1 MHDIEP
7 YYRWR
12 EDYASEDDERSPF
25 YGITYNFNEW
35 KQIYN
40 YVLNPLWDDFE
51 SNTLYLKILIADYE
65 ENYAIIELIGEWNDA
80 VENDIRFLK
89 RNVIESMIDNSI
101 SKFILMMDNVLNFH
115 GDGDDYYA
123 EWVEECQDAFNGGWI
138 VMLNTFDHV
147 AMELHDTRL
156 DNYVHFGQDYNDFN
170 WRQYPPKTV
179 LRMVEELIK
188 GEKKRLGF

>member
-1 MHDIEP
+1 MHNIEP
-7 YYRWR
+7 FYRWR
-12 EDYASEDDERSPF
+12 EEYAPEDDNRSPF
-25 YGITYNFNEW
+25 YGQTYTEW

-40 YVLNPLWDDFE
+40 YVLHPLWDDFE
-51 SNTLYLKILIADYE
+51 SNTLYLKVLMADYD

-89 RNVIESMIDNSI
+89 RNVIESMLDNDI
-101 SKFILMMDNVLNFH
+101 SKFILIMDNVLNFH

-123 EWVEECQDAFNGGWI
+123 EWAEECQDAFNGGWI
-138 VMLNTFDHV
+138 AMVNTFDHV

-156 DNYVHFGQDYNDFN
+156 DNYVFFGQDYNDLN

-179 LRMVEELIK
+179 LKMVEMLIN
-188 GEKKRLGF
+188 GGKRRLNF